1 MRLVVTGSS
10 GLMGGALVA
19 EARRRGHD
27 VMPLVRRPPR
37 PGEAQ
42 WDPVSGW
49 IDARA
54 LDGADAV
61 VNLAGAGIGDRRWSA
76 ARRDVVF
83 SSRVESTTLL
93 AGTLAGLDHPPR
105 VLLSGSAVGFYG
117 DRGDEKLTE
126 DSPPG
131 TGFLAELCMAW
142 EGATEAADRSGIRVV
157 VWRSGVVLSAAGG
170 ALGRM
175 LPLFRL
181 GLGGVLGD
189 GSQWLSWISERDAVN
204 AMLFA
209 LDDDRVRGPVNGC
222 APNPVTNR
230 EFTRTLGHL
239 LHRPAVAAVPR
250 AALGAV
256 LGRQL
261 AAEMPLASQRAM
273 PSRLVVAGYRFEYPA
288 VAEALAA
295 VTTTRP
301 RRMR

>member
-10 GLMGGALVA
+10 GLIGGALVT

-27 VMPLVRRPPR
+27 VVPLVRRPPQS
-37 PGEAQ
+37 GEAQ
-42 WDPVSGW
+42 WDPASGW

-117 DRGDEKLTE
+117 DRGDEKLSE

-131 TGFLAELCMAW
+131 TGFLAELCVAW
-142 EGATEAADRSGIRVV
+142 EGATQAADRSGIRVV
-157 VWRSGVVLSAAGG
+157 VWRSGVVVSATGG

-204 AMLFA
+204 AILLA
-209 LDDDRVRGPVNGC
+209 LDDGNVRGPVNGC

-239 LHRPAVAAVPR
+239 LHRPTVAAVPR

-261 AAEMPLASQRAM
+261 AAEMPLASQRVA
-273 PSRLVVAGYRFEYPA
+273 PCRLVEAGYRFEHPS

-301 RRMR
+301 RRTR